1 MAMPEQGGIV
11 TGSHTI
17 DITTNSYNGWNL
29 YMEVKSPSDAGDT
42 NPDAN
47 LINTTQQSSTTNPYT
62 IASLPEEAMPY
73 RGDTTTLSNNTWGIA
88 MPYGAYSDG
97 FSPVTADNNP
107 YKADSTTSEG
117 QQTLSTTL
125 WASPKYMSDK
135 HVILAAR
142 DGYNPSTVH
151 PETRT
156 IYYGVRVDNPSTI
169 PAGDYQA
176 GIVYTAI
183 ANLPPAPTITTITPN
198 TYTIGSNDPTTI
210 TITGTNLA
218 STYEVW
224 IDLDKDTNT
233 STNQNINPDPN
244 EVCTNI
250 QIVSDT
256 KLTCTIPTPSSTL
269 TINPDTYNLYLRT
282 QANDLATATFTYT
295 TPPAGTVCRNA
306 DPNSD
311 CQVDIDDNMIPIY
324 YDGNT
329 ENGEAIWKVA
339 NPNNPG
345 SWYDYT
351 NKQWANAV
359 TVKADKLADYQ
370 KPGTPIDNND
380 VLGYWVYIPRYA
392 YEVQRPNA
400 VDRVVAP
407 QNFNIRFETA
417 EDTKKTPASSCNLGI
432 ETAGD
437 MWDDGTPNNVESNI
451 KAKDYRTTCV
461 NESGGTITRDYP
473 DNNAE
478 LANGHTTWATHPAF
492 TWSDGTKEGTTELN
506 GFWIGKFELTGKITE
521 PTVLPNSF
529 ANVGNYIGEYWTSI
543 ASMGVKDNNNTGGG
557 SNRTS
562 WNKTLPNGET
572 INQSINDLKQNSHN
586 LTIANST
593 MLKNDQ
599 WGAVTYLSASQYGA
613 GVNKV
618 YNNAAGDWYYID
630 GDGLYQMH
638 RDDDGDGV
646 TSCYYSKQKD
656 YPETGTQDAAIS
668 CFIGDDN
675 QPLPNGPNNSITNVD
690 GEGLSVGKTFTFER
704 IKDEAGTKE
713 TYEANIK
720 VYYGNHTGCGP
731 GNPDLN
737 NTNAAGSTTPY
748 YSVNGENT
756 INPNYNYSCTPNSKY
771 SYQGKNGQL
780 ASTTNNVYGVYDMA
794 GGAWDYVAS
803 NMTDRNGETAS
814 TANLSTAVFK
824 NSAKPP
830 YVNLL
835 EAGKYGFDLVSSS
848 PATEEQSNNR
858 PAWSVANTGT
868 AFYPYQY
875 NNDYCTWD
883 SCGGQALH
891 ETKNYQSVSAW
902 NVSWGSDHAPLPYR
916 SLSWLQRGG
925 RVGGTSAAGV
935 FASFHHAGWG
945 NTGFSSR
952 AALHTY

>member
-1 MAMPEQGGIV
+1 MAIPEQGGIV

-17 DITTNSYNGWNL
+17 DITTNSYSGWKL
-29 YMEVKSPSDAGDT
+29 YMEVKSPSGAGGTNT

-97 FSPVTADNNP
+97 FSPVTTDNNP
-107 YKADSTTSEG
+107 YKADPTTSEG

-125 WASPKYMSDK
+125 WASPKHMSDK
-135 HVILAAR
+135 HVTLAAR
-142 DGYNPSTVH
+142 DGYSPSTVH

-156 IYYGVRVDNPSTI
+156 IYYGVRVDNPSTT

-244 EVCTNI
+244 EICTNI
-250 QIVSDT
+250 QIVNDT

-282 QANDLATATFTYT
+282 QANELATATFTYT

-311 CQVDIDDNMIPIY
+311 CKVDIDANMIPIY

-351 NKQWANAV
+351 NKKWANAV
-359 TVKADKLADYQ
+359 TVTKAALDAKKYQ
-370 KPGTPIDNND
+370 NPGTTIDNND

-529 ANVGNYIGEYWTSI
+529 ANIGNTIGDYYTAI
-543 ASMGVKDNNNTGGG
+543 KHIGVYDKDNTGGNDITKNG
-557 SNRTS
+557 I
-562 WNKTLPNGET
+562 TLKAQYQADQAKPNT
-572 INQSINDLKQNSHN
+572 NQHN
-586 LTIANST
+586 LSTFHST

-599 WGAVTYLSASQYGA
+599 WGAITYLSASQYGA

-618 YNNAAGDWYYID
+618 YNNAAGDWYYVD

-638 RDDDGDGV
+638 RDDDGDEV
-646 TSCYYSKQKD
+646 TRCYYSKKKD
-656 YPETGTQDAAIS
+656 YPETGTQDTTIS
-668 CFIGDDN
+668 CFIGNDN
-675 QPLPNGPNNSITNVD
+675 QPLPNGSNNSITNVN
-690 GEGLSVGKTFTFER
+690 GKGLSVGKTFTFER
-704 IKDEAGTKE
+704 IKDEAGNKE
-713 TYEANIK
+713 TYEADIR

-731 GNPDLN
+731 ANSS
-737 NTNAAGSTTPY
+737 GSTTPY
-748 YSVNGENT
+748 YQDKTG
-756 INPNYNYSCTPNSKY
+756 YSCEPDNEY
-771 SYQGKNGQL
+771 AYQGTIGQL

-794 GGAWDYVAS
+794 GGTWDYVA
-803 NMTDRNGETAS
+803 
-814 TANLSTAVFK
+814 ANLTKSDETQVNGDPTTNGNTNGSMK
-824 NSAKPP
+824 YPSKEP
-830 YVNLL
+830 YVNLFRTSD
-835 EAGKYGFDLVSSS
+835 GFDRDTANS
-848 PATEEQSNNR
+848 ANGEGKA
-858 PAWSVANTGT
+858 PAWSVK
-868 AFYPYQY
+868 YPNMSSTDSQPWRVYFY
-875 NNDYCTWD
+875 NNDYCQWD

-891 ETKNYQSVSAW
+891 ETKNYQSVNNWAR
-902 NVSWGSDHAPLPYR
+902 SWGIDDSNLF
-916 SLSWLQRGG
+916 SLTSPWLVRGG
-925 RVGGTSAAGV
+925 GVNNTSTAGV
-935 FASFHHAGWG
+935 FASYYVNGWPG
-945 NTGFSSR
+945 VNHGSR
-952 AALHTY
+952 AAILAY